1 MDIAA
6 LLAGLPARISDIP
19 RRWAALAPD
28 APALSEA
35 LPPGAAG
42 LAPGGAADGAA
53 GATEAAAGAAGAAAD
68 GAADAAAGAGIAPQ
82 RRVWTY
88 GELVAA
94 VDATAERLRD
104 LGVRP
109 SDRLMV
115 VGENSVAQVALIF
128 AAASIDAWVV
138 NANSRLSAREIDQF
152 REHSGARR
160 VIYCS
165 GMSPEAAAH
174 GERHGAQRETWLFG
188 EWMTGPLNDSPAAAP
203 EPLPQPEV
211 DCATVSARQPAAL
224 IYTTG
229 TTGQSKGVML
239 SHRNLLFIAAV
250 SSTLRGLTP
259 ADRAY
264 GVLPISHVY
273 GLASVMLGTLYAGAC
288 LHLQPRFSVDALLH
302 ALREERLTIL
312 QGVPAMYARLLEA
325 VGQQRAAT
333 GAGDALGTSLR
344 FAYAGG
350 SPLDPVLKRQAE
362 AMLGQPLHNG
372 YGMTES
378 SPTISQTRLDAPRS
392 DTSVGYAIPGVE
404 TRIVA
409 VDGHAASAG
418 TAGELWVRG
427 PNVMLGYYKEPALT
441 ATAIDAD
448 GWLNTGDVARQDPD
462 GALFI
467 VGRTKE
473 LIIRSGF
480 NVYPLEVETVLNAH
494 PAVAQ
499 SAVVGRA
506 AGDGEEE
513 VIAYVELDP
522 RHGGNGAA
530 GPERAARLIAEL
542 HTHLAAALSPYKRP
556 TEIIP
561 MQALPAAATGKILK
575 GQLRQ
580 LAQQLA
586 HPTAQPPETKK

>member
-1 MDIAA
+1 MDIDA
-6 LLAGLPARISDIP
+6 LLASLPARISDIP

-35 LPPGAAG
+35 MPGLPSAPGA
-42 LAPGGAADGAA
+42 
-53 GATEAAAGAAGAAAD
+53 
-68 GAADAAAGAGIAPQ
+68 

-94 VDATAERLRD
+94 VDAAAERLRA

-109 SDRLMV
+109 GDRLMV
-115 VGENSVAQVALIF
+115 VAENSVAQVVLIF
-128 AAASIDAWVV
+128 AAASMDAWIV

-152 REHSGARR
+152 REHAGARR

-165 GMSPEAAAH
+165 GVSPEAAAH
-174 GERHGAQRETWLFG
+174 GERHGAQREHWLFG
-188 EWMTGPLNDSPAAAP
+188 EWMIGPLNDSPAAAP
-203 EPLPQPEV
+203 EPV
-211 DCATVSARQPAAL
+211 ASGADFSARQPAAL

-288 LHLQPRFSVDALLH
+288 LHLQPRFAVDALLH
-302 ALREERLTIL
+302 ALRDEHLTIL

-325 VGQQRAAT
+325 VGQQGGAT
-333 GAGDALGTSLR
+333 LRTSLR

-350 SPLDPVLKRQAE
+350 SPLDPVLKRQVE
-362 AMLGQPLHNG
+362 ALLGQPLHNG

-378 SPTISQTRLDAPRS
+378 SPTISQTRLDAPRG

-404 TRIVA
+404 TRLV
-409 VDGHAASAG
+409 AASGPSQGG
-418 TAGELWVRG
+418 TGELWVRG

-441 ATAIDAD
+441 AAAIDAD

-499 SAVVGRA
+499 SAVVGRPA
-506 AGDGEEE
+506 ADGNEE

-522 RHGGNGAA
+522 RHAASGAA
-530 GPERAARLIAEL
+530 QELIAEL
-542 HTHLAAALSPYKRP
+542 HAHLAASLSPYKCP

-575 GQLRQ
+575 SQLRQ
-580 LAQQLA
+580 LAQGRAQQMA
-586 HPTAQPPETKK
+586 HTTETKK

>member
-1 MDIAA
+1 
-6 LLAGLPARISDIP
+6 
-19 RRWAALAPD
+19 
-28 APALSEA
+28 
-35 LPPGAAG
+35 
-42 LAPGGAADGAA
+42 
-53 GATEAAAGAAGAAAD
+53 
-68 GAADAAAGAGIAPQ
+68 
-82 RRVWTY
+82 
-88 GELVAA
+88 
-94 VDATAERLRD
+94 
-104 LGVRP
+104 
-109 SDRLMV
+109 MV

-165 GMSPEAAAH
+165 GVSPEAEAH

-203 EPLPQPEV
+203 EPV
-211 DCATVSARQPAAL
+211 AAGASFSAQQPAAL

-325 VGQQRAAT
+325 VGQQ
-333 GAGDALGTSLR
+333 GAGGDTAARGSGGPGGSGGAGGAGGVRNRALGASLR

-350 SPLDPVLKRQAE
+350 SPLDPVLKRQVE
-362 AMLGQPLHNG
+362 ALLGQPLHNG

-409 VDGHAASAG
+409 ADGQDAPAG

-427 PNVMLGYYKEPALT
+427 PNLMLGYYKEPELT
-441 ATAIDAD
+441 AAAINAD

-513 VIAYVELDP
+513 IIAYVELDR
-522 RHGGNGAA
+522 RHLAA
-530 GPERAARLIAEL
+530 EPIAEL
-542 HTHLAAALSPYKRP
+542 HAHLAAALSPYKCP
-556 TEIIP
+556 TRIIP

-575 GQLRQ
+575 SQLRQ
-580 LAQQLA
+580 LAQGLA
-586 HPTAQPPETKK
+586 QEMAQTPETKK

>member
-1 MDIAA
+1 MDTAT
-6 LLAGLPARISDIP
+6 LLASLPARISDIP
-19 RRWAALAPD
+19 RRWAALTPD

-35 LPPGAAG
+35 
-42 LAPGGAADGAA
+42 
-53 GATEAAAGAAGAAAD
+53 
-68 GAADAAAGAGIAPQ
+68 AGAGLGER

-94 VDATAERLRD
+94 VDAAAARLLE

-109 SDRLMV
+109 GDRLMV
-115 VGENSVAQVALIF
+115 VAENSVAQVALIF
-128 AAASIDAWVV
+128 AAASIDAWAV

-165 GMSPEAAAH
+165 GASPEAAAH
-174 GERHGAQRETWLFG
+174 GERHGAQRDEWPFG
-188 EWMTGPLNDSPAAAP
+188 ECMTGPLNDSPAAAP
-203 EPLPQPEV
+203 EPV
-211 DCATVSARQPAAL
+211 ATAAAFSAVQPAAL

-288 LHLQPRFSVDALLH
+288 LYLQPRFSVDALLR
-302 ALREERLTIL
+302 ALSEDRLTIL

-325 VGQQRAAT
+325 T
-333 GAGDALGTSLR
+333 GGDACPNKLR

-350 SPLDPVLKRQAE
+350 SPLDPVLKRQVE

-378 SPTISQTRLDAPRS
+378 APTISQTRLDAPRS
-392 DTSVGYAIPGVE
+392 DTSVGYPIPGVE
-404 TRIVA
+404 TRIVPTGAPANAGAA
-409 VDGHAASAG
+409 VMQ
-418 TAGELWVRG
+418 GELWVRG
-427 PNVMLGYYKEPALT
+427 PNVMLGYYKEASLT
-441 ATAIDAD
+441 AAAIDAD

-499 SAVVGRA
+499 SAVVGRPLA
-506 AGDGEEE
+506 DGNEE
-513 VIAYVELDP
+513 VVAYVELDP
-522 RHGGNGAA
+522 RHAS
-530 GPERAARLIAEL
+530 PDLIAQL
-542 HTHLAAALSPYKRP
+542 HAHLAAALSPYKCP
-556 TEIIP
+556 TRIIP

-580 LAQQLA
+580 LAQGLA
-586 HPTAQPPETKK
+586 QEMAQTPETKK